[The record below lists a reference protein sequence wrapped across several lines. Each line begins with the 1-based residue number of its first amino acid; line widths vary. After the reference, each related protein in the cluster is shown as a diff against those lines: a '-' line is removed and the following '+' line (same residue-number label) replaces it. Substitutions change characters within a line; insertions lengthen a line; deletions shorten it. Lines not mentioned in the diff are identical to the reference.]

1 MTRTRSRSARA
12 LSGALS
18 LTLALTGLT
27 LMAASPAAAAP
38 AVVYDS
44 IPETQPA
51 SYPSLGYQA
60 QSTWEFGD
68 HVRLGAGNRALS
80 EITIGMNSWACES
93 GTWNVACATTT
104 PGSGYV
110 HPVTLT
116 VYDVAF
122 SGGTPVPGAVIASV
136 TNDVSVPFR
145 PSPSPD
151 ECGGPTTTTW
161 WDAERASCQNGYA
174 FDVTFDL
181 SSEGAIAGNDV
192 IVTVAYST
200 QSYGAAPL
208 GVDGPYNALN
218 VSLNSISA
226 PSVGTD
232 VSGSVMMRDTTY
244 SGSTR
249 GLKASGLITGY
260 NGLVMEIV
268 ADSVPVADPLT
279 DVTVYDRDV
288 KPNETAETYTSW
300 HEGKASATP
309 SNASVLADG
318 LHLGDGAAS
327 TVIKGTDL
335 SSPEAAA
342 ANAVT
347 RAELRALVSSASV
360 VVESGTVTYQVPVF
374 FGNPAAPSF
383 TTLRSTSLAAGA
395 QSFSQSDTWATTRA
409 FGTYTA
415 QEEAPLGELI
425 DAIFDAAAAAG
436 GGVVVGGYGV
446 QADSPA
452 VVSQLVWDDT
462 RYTFVQ
468 PVIEACVPTSG
479 DAITNLD
486 LASWTFTET
495 RSQGINEFVEGGL
508 RVETFD
514 NEDGSGPG
522 SPDQRKAAGYHPIDI
537 ALSEVGTPALEIA
550 PGFTGVRPSL
560 QLGFD
565 ADGDG
570 TRDAYLVG
578 EPWAYGGG
586 DWSPTVN
593 GEWADAKYWVT
604 GSNGFGV
611 APGAGYPALGTLD
624 EYLLANPEARIT
636 NYGYSLGSGVVG
648 EAVITSI
655 TVGCVSYGFTFELET
670 LAPPTVQRL
679 AGADRYETAIEI
691 SQYGFADGEP
701 TTVYIATGEGYAD
714 ALSAV
719 PAAGADSAPLLL
731 TPTNS
736 LPANVRTELIR
747 LDPSEIVVVGGTGV
761 VSPAV
766 VAALEALPFDPT
778 VRRVAGADRYATS
791 QAIARDAFPTATTAY
806 VATGLGFADAL
817 AAGPAAS
824 AAGGPVV
831 LVPGGNATVD
841 AATLDLLDELG
852 VSQVVIAGGTGVV
865 SAGIATQLDVPYLV
879 TRNAGADRY
888 ATAVAINEYAFTVET
903 RAFLATGEG
912 FADALTGAAMAAAFG
927 NPLYTSP
934 TACLP
939 AATLGSIVQLGTT
952 TIVLLGGTGVLSLA
966 VENLD
971 LCAGGTL

>member
-27 LMAASPAAAAP
+27 VMAAAPAAAAP
-38 AVVYDS
+38 AAVYDS
-44 IPETQPA
+44 IPATQPA

-68 HVRLGAGNRALS
+68 HVRLGAGNRALT

-93 GTWNVACATTT
+93 GTWNIACSTTT

-122 SGGTPVPGAVIASV
+122 SGSTPVPGAVIASV
-136 TNDVSVPFR
+136 TQDVSVPFR

-161 WDAERASCQNGYA
+161 WDAELATCQNGYA

-181 SSEGAIAGNDV
+181 SGEGAIAGNDV
-192 IVTVAYST
+192 IVTVAYNT

-208 GVDGPYNALN
+208 AVDGPYNALN
-218 VSLNSISA
+218 VSLNSVGA

-232 VSGSVMMRDTTY
+232 VSGTVMMRDTTY

-268 ADSVPVADPLT
+268 ADAVPVAAPLT

-288 KPNETAETYTSW
+288 KPNETAQTYTSW

-309 SNASVLADG
+309 SNASVGAEG
-318 LHLGDGAAS
+318 LLLGDGAPS

-335 SSPEAAA
+335 TTPEAAA
-342 ANAVT
+342 ANTVT
-347 RAELRALVSSASV
+347 RAQLRALISSASV
-360 VVESGTVTYQVPVF
+360 VVESGSVTFQVPVF

-383 TTLRSTSLAAGA
+383 TTLRSTSLTAGS
-395 QSFSQSDTWATTRA
+395 QSFDQSETWATTRA
-409 FGTYTA
+409 FGSYTA

-425 DAIFDAAAAAG
+425 DALFDAAGAAG
-436 GGVVVGGYGV
+436 GGVAIAGYGV

-468 PVIEACVPTSG
+468 PVIEACVPTDG
-479 DAITNLD
+479 DPVTNLD
-486 LASWTFTET
+486 LAGWTFTDT
-495 RSQGINEFVEGGL
+495 RSQGTNEFVEGGL

-514 NEDGSGPG
+514 DEDGPG

-550 PGFTGVRPSL
+550 PGFTGARPSL

-565 ADGDG
+565 ADGNG

-586 DWSPTVN
+586 DWSSTVN
-593 GEWADAKYWVT
+593 GDWADAKYWVT

-611 APGAGYPALGTLD
+611 TPGAGYPALGTLD

-648 EAVITSI
+648 SALITSI
-655 TVGCVSYGFTFELET
+655 TVGCETFGFQFELPT
-670 LAPPTVQRL
+670 QAPPVTERL
-679 AGADRYETAIEI
+679 EGIDRYATAIEI
-691 SQYGFADGEP
+691 SQYGFGDSEP
-701 TTVYIATGEGYAD
+701 TTVYIATGEGFAD

-719 PAAGADSAPLLL
+719 PAAGADNAPLLL

-747 LDPSEIVVVGGTGV
+747 LEPSEIVVVGGTGV

-766 VAALEALPFDPT
+766 FAALEALPFDPT
-778 VRRVAGADRYATS
+778 VRRVAGDDRYATS
-791 QAIARDAFPTATTAY
+791 QAIARDAFSSATTAY
-806 VATGLGFADAL
+806 VATGADFADAL

-831 LVPGGNATVD
+831 LVPGGNASVD
-841 AATLDLLDELG
+841 AATLDLLGDLG
-852 VSQVVIAGGTGVV
+852 VTDVVIAGGTGVV
-865 SAGIATQLDVPYLV
+865 STSIQTQLDVPYAV
-879 TRNAGADRY
+879 TRQSGIDRH
-888 ATAVAINEYAFTVET
+888 ATAVAINDDAFSSET
-903 RAFLATGEG
+903 RVFLATGEG
-912 FADALTGAAMAAAFG
+912 FADALTGAAMAAVFG

-939 AATLGSIVQLGTT
+939 AATLGSIEGLGAT
-952 TIVLLGGTGVLSLA
+952 TIVLLGGPGALSFA
-966 VENLD
+966 VGNLT
-971 LCAGGTL
+971 LCGGGAI